1 MMILQDPIPSL
12 LVFFLSFSSCSSP
25 HKTPF
30 FFLSSFYS
38 WLLFFKLEE
47 MRKNVFYKLFLL
59 ASSHALVWFWCVKLE
74 RKTRKVFGWKESEE
88 SGFMITLL
96 SKLRCKPNSSQLI
109 LTLLIY

>member
-12 LVFFLSFSSCSSP
+12 LMFFLSFSSCSSP

-38 WLLFFKLEE
+38 WPLFFKWEE

-59 ASSHALVWFWCVKLE
+59 ASSHALVWFWCVRLE
-74 RKTRKVFGWKESEE
+74 RKTRKVFHRLFSLPATKGV
-88 SGFMITLL
+88 
-96 SKLRCKPNSSQLI
+96 KPNSNNMLPTPLSNYI
-109 LTLLIY
+109 NNS